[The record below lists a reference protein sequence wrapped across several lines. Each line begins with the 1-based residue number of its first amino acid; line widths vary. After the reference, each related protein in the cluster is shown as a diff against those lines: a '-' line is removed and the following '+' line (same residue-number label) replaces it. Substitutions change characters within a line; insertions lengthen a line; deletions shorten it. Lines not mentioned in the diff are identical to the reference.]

1 MNVSN
6 TIVVSTVYGQMLINR
21 YDINQSNTLI
31 KTGKAWDY
39 SKIELIKLLSRT
51 SPPNGV
57 FLDIGANFG
66 CYALAISEEVKN
78 SGGVVHAYEAQ
89 REIAYLICGSV
100 ALNAMSNVFVHN
112 VCVGNGVTD
121 IDIPKFNYHE
131 PLNFGSVEFKD
142 RQAEQLSQSRG
153 QSTEKVRQIRIDD
166 SNFENVRFMKI
177 DVEGMEEDVLI
188 GATKTI
194 ENSNPICL
202 IEYIKSDRN
211 FLVEYFKTRNYRIW
225 DLQGDFL
232 CVSKTNESLS
242 NLNFPEV
249 GI

>member
-1 MNVSN
+1 
-6 TIVVSTVYGQMLINR
+6 
-21 YDINQSNTLI
+21 
-31 KTGKAWDY
+31 
-39 SKIELIKLLSRT
+39 
-51 SPPNGV
+51 
-57 FLDIGANFG
+57 
-66 CYALAISEEVKN
+66 
-78 SGGVVHAYEAQ
+78 
-89 REIAYLICGSV
+89 
-100 ALNAMSNVFVHN
+100 MSNVVVHN

-211 FLVEYFKTRNYRIW
+211 FLVEYFRARNYRIW